1 MDVWEKVI
9 GTHMGLVAVLDY
21 SSTTI
26 RQWTNHQATVTD
38 VSVDLSGEYVASCS
52 SDGSVVVRGMW
63 SDEQVRHEYSRPIM
77 SVAIEPDYAKSE
89 KREIAIGGKD
99 EKLILITK
107 GWFGL
112 STKDVVLGEKQGT
125 IYTIRWKHNLIAWA
139 DANGVRVYDTTT
151 KQVITFIDRP
161 QGSVRP
167 DLYSCQL
174 VWENE
179 RTLII
184 GWANFVKITEV
195 RERPRGDHASL
206 PVRYLVI
213 THQFRLQEFFVS
225 GIAPFRSELA
235 ILGYTEPTASNPDP
249 EPPALYIMNRKGEEI
264 SSDAIPLRDYA
275 QWRASD
281 FKLASLTPNLE
292 HSKNLDAAD
301 WLAYIVSP
309 KDVVNAQTRDLDDHL
324 AWLISRNHHDRALE
338 EIKQN
343 PGRARRPE
351 HTIARIGEMYLE
363 HLLRN
368 NDIDLAAAECPHI
381 LGKSK
386 ELWQQWIVKFERFR
400 KLRTIASRVP
410 TSDPTLDSVY
420 YEMILNDFLQNDPDG
435 LLATLNAWPS
445 NLYRLVAI
453 ITGIKDKLKT
463 TQSRSEQATLCKAL
477 TKLYI
482 ENKQFDEALDLCARL
497 DMDVVDF
504 IQTHGLQNFKHI
516 GDQILI
522 IVPPNPEKAIDL
534 FVANTHLIRVDFVV
548 QKLLSYVPPA
558 APPTAAPSNSSMTQL
573 QQAQMN
579 AASEA
584 ARRAEG
590 RRLTWLYL
598 HKLSEKNNRD
608 EGNEFYDL
616 QLQLYAEFDSEG
628 FPNLKK
634 FLAKSQ
640 AYNYN
645 LALEIC
651 RSKGL
656 FQEMAVLYDRIGNTQ
671 EALSLLIDKVGDVT
685 QAIEFV
691 TKKSEKGES
700 ELWDELITKSIN
712 KPAFVSELL
721 ERVGAHINPLKVI
734 EQIPMGL
741 AIPRLQKSLV
751 KIINDY
757 NLQMSLQ
764 EGCKTILDND
774 CVLLSERLTRG
785 MRHAVRVNRGE
796 LGKCSMCS
804 MTVFDTKV
812 KAEIVIFFCGHV
824 YHSQCLASRSAL
836 IDIRPDADPNAR
848 KLSSSIAGGGE
859 GKDLSCKICRS
870 SAPEDKSMSDKAF
883 KQQRA
888 TRS

>member
-1 MDVWEKVI
+1 M
-9 GTHMGLVAVLDY
+9 DY
-21 SSTTI
+21 SGTTI
-26 RQWTNHQATVTD
+26 RSWTSHQASVTD
-38 VSVDLSGEYVASCS
+38 ISVDVAGEYIASCS
-52 SDGSVVVRGMW
+52 NDGSVVVRGLY
-63 SDEQVRHEYSRPIM
+63 SDDVVNHEYARPLM
-77 SVAIEPDYAKSE
+77 SIAIEPLYTRSE
-89 KREIAIGGKD
+89 KREVVIGGMD

-112 STKDVVLGEKQGT
+112 STKDVVLGEKQGP
-125 IYTIRWKHNLIAWA
+125 IYAIRWRGALIAWA
-139 DANGVRVYDTTT
+139 DSLGVRVYDTTT

-167 DLYSCQL
+167 DLYRCQL
-174 VWENE
+174 VWENDT
-179 RTLII
+179 TLII
-184 GWANFVKITEV
+184 GWANFVKIVAV
-195 RERPRGDHASL
+195 RERPRGGNMSL
-206 PVRYLVI
+206 PALCVVI
-213 THQFRLQEFFVS
+213 THQFRLDEYFVC
-225 GIAPFRSELA
+225 GIAPFREDVA
-235 ILGYTEPTASNPDP
+235 ILGYTEPTPSNPER
-249 EPPALYIMNRKGEEI
+249 EPPALYITNRMGQEL
-264 SSDAIPLRDYA
+264 SSDAIPLREYESYG
-275 QWRASD
+275 ASS
-281 FKLASLTPNLE
+281 FKLAN
-292 HSKNLDAAD
+292 AD
-301 WLAYIVSP
+301 SNDTWLSYVVSP
-309 KDVVNAQTRDLDDHL
+309 KDVVSAQTRDLDDHL
-324 AWLISRNHHDRALE
+324 AWLIARGHHDKALD
-338 EIKQN
+338 EIKLQ
-343 PGRARRPE
+343 PGRARKPE
-351 HTIARIGEMYLE
+351 HTIAKIGEAYLE

-368 NDIDLAAAECPHI
+368 NDIDLAAAECPQI

-386 ELWQQWIVKFERFR
+386 ELWQHWVVKFERVR

-410 TSDPTLDSVY
+410 TSDPALDFVY
-420 YEMILNDFLQNDPDG
+420 YEMILNDFLQHDPDG
-435 LLATLNAWPS
+435 LLTTLNAWPS
-445 NLYRLVAI
+445 SIYRLVAI

-463 TQSRSEQATLCKAL
+463 TPSRQEQSTLCKAL

-516 GDQILI
+516 GDQILT

-558 APPTAAPSNSSMTQL
+558 SNASNTPMAPPSGTPGLSQL
-573 QQAQMN
+573 QMAQLN
-579 AASEA
+579 AAAET
-584 ARRAEG
+584 ARRSEG

-616 QLQLYAEFDSEG
+616 QLQLYAEFDTDG

-651 RSKGL
+651 RTKGL
-656 FQEMAVLYDRIGNTQ
+656 YQEMAVLYDRIGNTQ

-700 ELWDELITKSIN
+700 ELWDELISKSIH

-734 EQIPMGL
+734 EQIPINL

-751 KIINDY
+751 KIISDY

-774 CVLLSERLTRG
+774 CVLLSEKLTKG
-785 MRHAVRVNRGE
+785 MRHAVRVNRGD
-796 LGKCSMCS
+796 LGKCNMCS
-804 MTVFDTKV
+804 LTVFDPKV

-824 YHSQCLASRSAL
+824 YHSHCLTARSGLPEIPGASGA
-836 IDIRPDADPNAR
+836 IDSNAR
-848 KLSSSIAGGGE
+848 KLANSSISVAGGGE
-859 GKDLSCKICRS
+859 GKDLTCKICRS
-870 SAPEDKSMSDKAF
+870 SSGEEKPQVADKSSSF
-883 KQQRA
+883 A
-888 TRS
+888 TSRTSRN

>member
-1 MDVWEKVI
+1 
-9 GTHMGLVAVLDY
+9 MGAVAVMDY

-26 RQWTNHQATVTD
+26 RQWSNHQATVTD
-38 VSVDLSGEYVASCS
+38 ISIDLAGEYVGSCS
-52 SDGSVVVRGMW
+52 SDGSVTIRGVF
-63 SDEQVRHEYSRPIM
+63 SDEMVHHEYSRPLMAI
-77 SVAIEPDYAKSE
+77 SIEPDYSKSE
-89 KREIAIGGKD
+89 KREVVIGGKD

-125 IYTIRWKHNLIAWA
+125 IYAIRWKNTLIAWA
-139 DANGVRVYDTTT
+139 DALGVRVYDTLT

-161 QGSVRP
+161 PGSVRP

-174 VWENE
+174 VWEND

-184 GWANFVKITEV
+184 GWANFVKIAEV
-195 RERPRGDHASL
+195 RERPRGDSNSISS
-206 PVRYLVI
+206 RYLVI

-225 GIAPFRSELA
+225 GIAPFRQDLA
-235 ILGYTEPTASNPDP
+235 VLGYTEPSSSNPDP
-249 EPPALYIMNRKGEEI
+249 EPPALYIMDRKGEEI
-264 SSDAIPLRDYA
+264 SSDAIPLREFSE
-275 QWRASD
+275 WRASD
-281 FKLASLTPNLE
+281 FKLANLNLPLDPLVLA
-292 HSKNLDAAD
+292 KNPDAID
-301 WLAYIVSP
+301 WLSYIVSP
-309 KDVVNAQTRDLDDHL
+309 KDIVSAQTRDLDDHL
-324 AWLISRNHHDRALE
+324 AWLIARNHHDKALE
-338 EIKQN
+338 EIKLK

-351 HTIARIGEMYLE
+351 HTITRIGEMYLE

-386 ELWQQWIVKFERFR
+386 ELWQQWIVKFERVR

-410 TSDPTLDSVY
+410 TSDPALDFLY

-435 LLATLNAWPS
+435 LLQTLNAWPS
-445 NLYRLVAI
+445 SIYRLVAI

-463 TQSRSEQATLCKAL
+463 SQSRQEQVTLCKAL

-497 DMDVVDF
+497 DMDVVEF

-516 GDQILI
+516 GDQILT
-522 IVPPNPEKAIDL
+522 IVGPNPEKAIDL

-548 QKLLSYVPPA
+548 QKLLSYVPPSLSGSS
-558 APPTAAPSNSSMTQL
+558 APTVTPGMTQL

-579 AASEA
+579 AAAEA
-584 ARRAEG
+584 ARRSEG

-634 FLAKSQ
+634 FLTKSS

-656 FQEMAVLYDRIGNTQ
+656 YQEMAVLYDRIGNTQ
-671 EALSLLIDKVGDVT
+671 EALTLLIDRVGDVT

-700 ELWDELITKSIN
+700 ELWDELISKSIH

-734 EQIPMGL
+734 EQIPLGL

-774 CVLLSERLTRG
+774 CVLLSERLTKG
-785 MRHAVRVNRGE
+785 MRHAVRVNRGQS
-796 LGKCSMCS
+796 GKCNMCS
-804 MTVFDTKV
+804 MTIFDPKV

-824 YHSQCLASRSAL
+824 YHSHCLASRPAL
-836 IDIRPDADPNAR
+836 GDLGASMDSNSR
-848 KLSSSIAGGGE
+848 KLASSVVGGGGGE

-870 SAPEDKSMSDKAF
+870 STSAEDKPQVADKAF
-883 KQQRA
+883 KPTRA
-888 TRS
+888 SRS

>member
-1 MDVWEKVI
+1 
-9 GTHMGLVAVLDY
+9 MGQVVVMDY
-21 SSTTI
+21 SGTTI
-26 RQWTNHQATVTD
+26 RSWTSHQASVTD
-38 VSVDLSGEYVASCS
+38 ISVDFAGEYIASCS
-52 SDGSVVVRGMW
+52 NDGSVVVRGLY
-63 SDEQVRHEYSRPIM
+63 SDEVVQHEYARPLMAI
-77 SVAIEPDYAKSE
+77 AIEPHYTRSE
-89 KREIAIGGKD
+89 KKEVVIGGMD

-112 STKDVVLGEKQGT
+112 STKDVVLGEKQGP
-125 IYTIRWKHNLIAWA
+125 IYAIRWRGSLIAWA
-139 DANGVRVYDTTT
+139 DSLGVRVYDTTT

-167 DLYSCQL
+167 DLYRCQL
-174 VWENE
+174 VWENDT
-179 RTLII
+179 TLII
-184 GWANFVKITEV
+184 GWANFVKIVAV
-195 RERPRGDHASL
+195 RERPRGGNTSL
-206 PVRYLVI
+206 PTLCVVI
-213 THQFRLQEFFVS
+213 THQFRLDEYFVC
-225 GIAPFRSELA
+225 GIAPFREDIA
-235 ILGYTEPTASNPDP
+235 ILGFSEPTPNNPER
-249 EPPALYIMNRKGEEI
+249 EPPALYITNRTGHEL
-264 SSDAIPLRDYA
+264 SSDAIPLREFEAYGA
-275 QWRASD
+275 MS
-281 FKLASLTPNLE
+281 FKLAN
-292 HSKNLDAAD
+292 AD
-301 WLAYIVSP
+301 SNDTWLSYIVSP
-309 KDVVNAQTRDLDDHL
+309 KDVVSAQTRDLDDHL
-324 AWLISRNHHDRALE
+324 AWLISRGHHDKALD
-338 EIKQN
+338 EIKLQ
-343 PGRARRPE
+343 PGRARKPE
-351 HTIARIGEMYLE
+351 HTIAKIGEAYLE

-368 NDIDLAAAECPHI
+368 NDIDLAAAECPQI

-386 ELWQQWIVKFERFR
+386 ELWQHWVVKFERVR

-410 TSDPTLDSVY
+410 TADPVLDFVY
-420 YEMILNDFLQNDPDG
+420 YEMILNDFLQHDPDG
-435 LLATLNAWPS
+435 LLTTLNAWPS
-445 NLYRLVAI
+445 SIYRLVAI

-463 TQSRSEQATLCKAL
+463 TQSRQEQSTLCKAL

-516 GDQILI
+516 GDQILT

-548 QKLLSYVPPA
+548 QKLLSYVGPAQNAANQA
-558 APPTAAPSNSSMTQL
+558 APVSGAPGLSQL
-573 QQAQMN
+573 QLAQMN
-579 AASEA
+579 AAAET
-584 ARRAEG
+584 ARRSEG

-616 QLQLYAEFDSEG
+616 QLQLYAEFDTEG

-651 RSKGL
+651 RTKGL

-671 EALSLLIDKVGDVT
+671 EALSLLIDKVGDVS

-700 ELWDELITKSIN
+700 DLWDELISKSIH

-721 ERVGAHINPLKVI
+721 ERVGTHINPLKVI
-734 EQIPMGL
+734 EQIPINL

-751 KIINDY
+751 KIISDY

-774 CVLLSERLTRG
+774 CVLLSEKLTKG
-785 MRHAVRVNRGE
+785 MRHAVRVNRGD
-796 LGKCSMCS
+796 LGKCNMCS
-804 MTVFDTKV
+804 LTVFDTKV

-824 YHSQCLASRSAL
+824 YHSHCLAARSGMPEIPGAAGSS
-836 IDIRPDADPNAR
+836 DSNAR
-848 KLSSSIAGGGE
+848 KLVNSSISLTGGGE
-859 GKDLSCKICRS
+859 GKDLTCKICRS
-870 SAPEDKSMSDKAF
+870 SAGEEKNQVPEKSTFSTS
-883 KQQRA
+883 RA
-888 TRS
+888 SRS